1 MPNTAAAAV
10 IAADLDERCWPAR
23 GLAATELGQP
33 LTRLGAEI
41 TILAAA
47 DDGRR
52 DLRGR
57 YRSRRSDVAFTLAG

>member
-1 MPNTAAAAV
+1 MPNTHTAAMS
-10 IAADLDERCWPAR
+10 ADLDERCWPAR
-23 GLAATELGQP
+23 GLAAHELGEP
-33 LTRLGAEI
+33 LTPIGAEI

-47 DDGRR
+47 QDPRR